1 MCEITATTLA
11 IAALTTSLAGTAV
24 SAYGQMQQAKA
35 ANAQADYQ
43 AKVAN
48 NNARTAEME
57 AQYAEQQGQK
67 NAEAQRRRTAIAIG
81 SQRAR
86 MGASGAVVDSGS
98 FLDLTLDTAHQGE
111 LDAMALLEEG
121 QMEAWRARIQGT
133 NYQAQSKLFGMSK
146 TNPYIGAA
154 GTLISGA
161 GQAGMG
167 FMSLGSKT
175 SGFNVGGAR
184 GTSTGTGGG
193 FNMGGGRVSGL

>member
-81 SQRAR
+81 AQRAR

-133 NYQAQSKLFGMSK
+133 NYQAQGKLFGMSK

-154 GTLISGA
+154 GTLLQGA

-167 FMSLGSKT
+167 MMGGAS

>member
-11 IAALTTSLAGTAV
+11 IASLTTALAGTAV
-24 SAYGQMQQAKA
+24 SAYGQMQQTKA

-81 SQRAR
+81 AQRAR

-133 NYQAQSKLFGMSK
+133 NYKAQSKLFGMSK
-146 TNPYIGAA
+146 TDPHLAA
-154 GTLISGA
+154 GGTLLEGA
-161 GQAGMG
+161 GRAG
-167 FMSLGSKT
+167 LGYYYMT
-175 SGFNVGGAR
+175 SGGLKPSMNSKPAQP
-184 GTSTGTGGG
+184 GT
-193 FNMGGGRVSGL
+193 R